1 MNNNKEPRFY
11 EKIEYN
17 IDQAAQ
23 CEKTENS
30 DDKRRTDK
38 KRLTKSST
46 EADTENKT
54 DNREETEPQET
65 PNFNQR
71 MTIEVE
77 VIPNSNASQN
87 NGDALNNE
95 NQIIN
100 LSKNRAQKKKPN
112 SPESQTHETTDTK
125 VKPKIIFRVIKGNI
139 PPEEKHSRLTN
150 DNLNIK
156 VCRMAM
162 KSIFDLLKYRCER
175 ENLVIEEVD
184 PADLFGNIH
193 KQRWFVKR
201 KIKYIFA
208 SKHANKEVIIKMIK
222 KDKVFRKLVN
232 LKFEEFYNN
241 YFIINNKFLRKN
253 KGTLML
259 LSHLNTF
266 KYFLEKE
273 KKKEK
278 EKKEHTE
285 KEIEEYIEKLNKTG
299 INFINE
305 INGRGFYQPRC
316 NRKKIR
322 TKICFIRYK

>member
-1 MNNNKEPRFY
+1 MEVDKEARLY
-11 EKIEYN
+11 EKIDYN

-77 VIPNSNASQN
+77 VIPDSNASQN

-100 LSKNRAQKKKPN
+100 LSRNIAQKKKPN

-150 DNLNIK
+150 DNLKIK
-156 VCRMAM
+156 TCRMAM

-184 PADLFGNIH
+184 PAELFGNIH

-278 EKKEHTE
+278 EKRN
-285 KEIEEYIEKLNKTG
+285 I
-299 INFINE
+299 
-305 INGRGFYQPRC
+305 Q
-316 NRKKIR
+316 RKKLKNI
-322 TKICFIRYK
+322 

>member
-1 MNNNKEPRFY
+1 
-11 EKIEYN
+11 
-17 IDQAAQ
+17 
-23 CEKTENS
+23 
-30 DDKRRTDK
+30 
-38 KRLTKSST
+38 
-46 EADTENKT
+46 
-54 DNREETEPQET
+54 
-65 PNFNQR
+65 
-71 MTIEVE
+71 
-77 VIPNSNASQN
+77 
-87 NGDALNNE
+87 
-95 NQIIN
+95 
-100 LSKNRAQKKKPN
+100 
-112 SPESQTHETTDTK
+112 
-125 VKPKIIFRVIKGNI
+125 
-139 PPEEKHSRLTN
+139 
-150 DNLNIK
+150 
-156 VCRMAM
+156 MAM

-184 PADLFGNIH
+184 PAELFGNIH

-273 KKKEK
+273 KEKEE

-285 KEIEEYIEKLNKTG
+285 KEIKEYLKKLNETG
-299 INFINE
+299 ISFINE

>member
-1 MNNNKEPRFY
+1 MNDNKEARLY

-17 IDQAAQ
+17 IDQATQ

-77 VIPNSNASQN
+77 VIP
-87 NGDALNNE
+87 
-95 NQIIN
+95 
-100 LSKNRAQKKKPN
+100 RAQKKKPN

-150 DNLNIK
+150 DNLKIK
-156 VCRMAM
+156 TCRMAM

-184 PADLFGNIH
+184 PAELFG
-193 KQRWFVKR
+193 
-201 KIKYIFA
+201 
-208 SKHANKEVIIKMIK
+208 
-222 KDKVFRKLVN
+222 KVFRKLVN

-285 KEIEEYIEKLNKTG
+285 KEIKEYLKKLNETG
-299 INFINE
+299 ISFINE